1 VLRTSGEKKSSDLIP
16 FPTLLTWAR
25 SDAPGIVIGV
35 AGLRSGADLFLMSKS
50 GIFIVHRKQQRVHD
64 DNLEIRFIE
73 SADFD
78 FFGLRGGFRE
88 PRLLALR
95 IRLTELGD

>member
-1 VLRTSGEKKSSDLIP
+1 
-16 FPTLLTWAR
+16 
-25 SDAPGIVIGV
+25 
-35 AGLRSGADLFLMSKS
+35 MSRS

-78 FFGLRGGFRE
+78 FFGLRGDFRE

-95 IRLTELGD
+95 IRLTELGDYG